1 MIDETDFREMY
12 NLFKRQH
19 CFGRLPD
26 RAAAD
31 LRDLA
36 LLLIVLAFG
45 VVLDHTPTEEA
56 AKQNASILKAVSGEE
71 ERRKV
76 QAFLREKDAAS
87 MTLNRREEMSA
98 FWASLAKSSLL
109 EAQTASMGETINS
122 ISAWVLV
129 SSAMQT
135 IPTTGVS

>member
-1 MIDETDFREMY
+1 MY
-12 NLFKRQH
+12 NAFKRQH
-19 CFGRLPD
+19 CFGHQPD

-36 LLLIVLAFG
+36 LLFVVLAFG
-45 VVLDHTPTEEA
+45 VVLDHTPTEEV

-98 FWASLAKSSLL
+98 SWASSAKSCLVD
-109 EAQTASMGETINS
+109 AQTASMGETINS

-129 SSAMQT
+129 SESAAPSCRA
-135 IPTTGVS
+135 IC